1 MAMMNRTA
9 SSILFAL
16 GIALVLIGLTTAL
29 GFTVAGIIASIAAVG
44 ALLYAGGLWFGET
57 NRFLPSVLVFDHELR
72 IAGGAGA
79 GKPVSSQFP
88 PSMRGAIERHC
99 AAAAD
104 GRHSR
109 FTCADR
115 GRHRTFDAAPVLSGG
130 GDEIAG
136 VLVERAAAVND
147 PVSADAAVGVI

>member
-9 SSILFAL
+9 SSVLFAL

-57 NRFLPSVLVFDHELR
+57 NRFPPSVLVFNHELR
-72 IAGGAGA
+72 IAGGAGS

-88 PSMRGAIERHC
+88 PSMRNAIERHC
-99 AAAAD
+99 AAAVD

-109 FTCADR
+109 FTCDDR
-115 GRHRTFDAAPVLSGG
+115 GRQRTFDAAPVLGGG
-130 GDEIAG
+130 GDGIAG
-136 VLVERAAAVND
+136 VLVERAAAVTE
-147 PVSADAAVGVI
+147 PVPAHAAVGVT

>member
-9 SSILFAL
+9 SSVLFAL

-57 NRFLPSVLVFDHELR
+57 KRFPPSVLVFNHELR
-72 IAGGAGA
+72 IAGGARS

-88 PSMRGAIERHC
+88 PSMRTAIERHC
-99 AAAAD
+99 AAAVD

-109 FTCADR
+109 FTCDDR
-115 GRHRTFDAAPVLSGG
+115 GRQRTFDAAPVLGGG

-136 VLVERAAAVND
+136 VLVERAAAVSE
-147 PVSADAAVGVI
+147 PAPADAAVRVT